1 MSAPTCPTL
10 SAHVAL
16 GRLQLELDWLEAN
29 TEAIAGERA
38 AARESWANVRLE
50 LARIGAALRVAA
62 AHADAPGP
70 GGDR

>member
-1 MSAPTCPTL
+1 MSGGDRTAQ
-10 SAHVAL
+10 AAL

-29 TEAIAGERA
+29 TVAIDGERA

-62 AHADAPGP
+62 AQADGP
-70 GGDR
+70 EKVR